1 MLKNVIP
8 EKVGIRAKEV
18 HKFLYSFEKRKLHLH
33 SLILMKGEDIFLE
46 SYWAPFTKETPHRMY
61 SVTKSFVS
69 VAVGLAEEDGLL
81 DINRPIIEY
90 FPEKIEGEVC
100 EALKKQTV
108 RDMLTMTTVGPC
120 TSWFKAGDPD
130 RTHLYFKD
138 RAQCRTPG
146 TVWQYD
152 SSGSQV
158 ICNLVEKVT
167 GKSLFDYLNE
177 RIFVHLDAFKNAKML
192 KTPNGVTWGDS
203 AMICTPR
210 DLAIFA
216 RFVMNYGTYDGKRLM
231 NEEYLRMATS
241 CVVSNLRSGHNSMF
255 EHGYGYQFWRTEN
268 NGFAFVGMGN
278 QLAICLPDKDL
289 IMVCT
294 GDMQGNQFARDYI
307 AAQLMDIIYDNMCDA
322 AIAVD
327 TDTNQEPLIC
337 SFPLFSAKGMAD
349 SPFRSELDGITYK
362 CIENPLGW
370 QDFCFEFEDGS
381 GGKLIYTKSG
391 RKKELPFYVNKNR
404 FGIFP
409 EEGYSKEYGG
419 MRTTDGH
426 KYKDAVSFAWLEEK
440 RIQIFVQII
449 DDYFGNLALFFGF
462 RDDKATVT
470 AVKAAE
476 NFLWDYA
483 GEAIAEKVNGEG

>member
-8 EKVGIRAKEV
+8 EKVGISSKDV
-18 HKFLYSFEKRKLHLH
+18 YKFLYSFEKRKLHLH

-69 VAVGLAEEDGLL
+69 VAVGLAEEDGLIDL
-81 DINRPIIEY
+81 DKPMSEY
-90 FPEKIEGEVC
+90 FSEKLDGEIC
-100 EALKKQTV
+100 ENLKKQTV
-108 RDMLTMTTVGPC
+108 REMLTMTTVGPC
-120 TSWFKAGDPD
+120 KSWFSAGDPD

-138 RAQCRTPG
+138 RGDCRKPG

-167 GKSLFDYLNE
+167 GKTFFDYLNE
-177 RIFVHLDAFKNAKML
+177 RIFTHLGAFKNAKIL
-192 KTPNGVTWGDS
+192 KTPNGVSWGDS

-210 DLAIFA
+210 DLLLFA

-294 GDMQGNQFARDYI
+294 GDMQGDAFARDYI
-307 AAQLMDIIYDNMCDA
+307 AAQFMDIIVDN
-322 AIAVD
+322 ISEKNLPIVEE
-327 TDTNQEPLIC
+327 TNIYSQEL
-337 SFPLFSAKGMAD
+337 SKFFPSLRGLRANFSM
-349 SPFRSELDGITYK
+349 
-362 CIENPLGW
+362 
-370 QDFCFEFEDGS
+370 
-381 GGKLIYTKSG
+381 
-391 RKKELPFYVNKNR
+391 KELAAPKRATKTATIMPIPIN
-404 FGIFP
+404 IFFT
-409 EEGYSKEYGG
+409 K
-419 MRTTDGH
+419 
-426 KYKDAVSFAWLEEK
+426 VCFL
-440 RIQIFVQII
+440 FVPNIP
-449 DDYFGNLALFFGF
+449 
-462 RDDKATVT
+462 
-470 AVKAAE
+470 
-476 NFLWDYA
+476 
-483 GEAIAEKVNGEG
+483 